1 MKWLVSLLVGSSVFA
16 QTPLSLTDAVR
27 VAIQG
32 HPAVEASRERSS
44 AAQSRVRE
52 VKSGYYP
59 SLSYSESYQVSNN
72 PIFVFGSLLTQHQ
85 FTEQNFQLGPL
96 NRPDALNNF
105 QSRVSVDQL
114 VFDAGARKA
123 QVRSAEIG
131 THMMAEQERRVRM
144 ELIAKVTAAYFGAV
158 LAKQQGQVAQAAVRS
173 AEADLQRAQ
182 TVRSAGMST
191 DADVLSVRVHLAA
204 MREREIRAKY
214 NVETR
219 LAALNEALGLPL
231 DTRQDLSTPLT
242 TATLSLQELE
252 AYDKSA
258 LQDRPEARQSQ
269 LAVQMAGE
277 ELHQARAALFPKV
290 SVQGAFEADRQEFIR
305 KGGANWSFSA
315 GLTWNLFDGFASHAK
330 ESEAA
335 HLAQAATA
343 ERKRAASEIRL
354 AVRQAFANWK
364 AAEERIGATAAAVDE
379 AEESLRITK
388 NRYGAGLNTVTDLLR
403 NETAA
408 LETKT
413 RHLEAIYDQRVAAAN
428 LELAAGSL
436 SGDSDAL
443 K

>member
-1 MKWLVSLLVGSSVFA
+1 
-16 QTPLSLTDAVR
+16 
-27 VAIQG
+27 
-32 HPAVEASRERSS
+32 
-44 AAQSRVRE
+44 
-52 VKSGYYP
+52 
-59 SLSYSESYQVSNN
+59 
-72 PIFVFGSLLTQHQ
+72 
-85 FTEQNFQLGPL
+85 
-96 NRPDALNNF
+96 
-105 QSRVSVDQL
+105 
-114 VFDAGARKA
+114 
-123 QVRSAEIG
+123 
-131 THMMAEQERRVRM
+131 M